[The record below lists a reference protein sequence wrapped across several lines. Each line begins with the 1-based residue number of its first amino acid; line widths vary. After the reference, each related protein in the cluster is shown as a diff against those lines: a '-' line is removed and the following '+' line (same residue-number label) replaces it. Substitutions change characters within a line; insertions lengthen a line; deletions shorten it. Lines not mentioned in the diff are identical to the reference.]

1 MMTMKTEKE
10 LVRFDVDG
18 LLLDTEEQYFTF
30 SFQSLMIFALYIFC
44 NLEVISGKQLIILA
58 IFMDMA
64 RLVSIT
70 LKESGLCLLF

>member
-1 MMTMKTEKE
+1 
-10 LVRFDVDG
+10 
-18 LLLDTEEQYFTF
+18 
-30 SFQSLMIFALYIFC
+30 MIFALYIFC

-70 LKESGLCLLF
+70 LKDSGLCVLF